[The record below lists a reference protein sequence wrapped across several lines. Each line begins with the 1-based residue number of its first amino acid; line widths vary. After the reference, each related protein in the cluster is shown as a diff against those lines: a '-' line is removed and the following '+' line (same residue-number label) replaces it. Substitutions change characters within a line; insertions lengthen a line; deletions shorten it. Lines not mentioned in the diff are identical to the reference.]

1 MPVHHHS
8 DTPRQAIAG
17 VNGPVFVLGPA
28 SDTGVRPVLFID
40 AKRLPRYTREKRLKD
55 GSIAYYW
62 AVPTWAKRQGCPL
75 APRALGQ
82 DRQAAFIAAEQLN
95 LAFDRWRAK
104 RTTRAKTAIPTRAAG
119 SSGDRQRPSWRP
131 LAALA
136 ELTPEP
142 DA

>member
-1 MPVHHHS
+1 MMPVHHHS

-62 AVPTWAKRQGCPL
+62 AVPTWA
-75 APRALGQ
+75 
-82 DRQAAFIAAEQLN
+82 
-95 LAFDRWRAK
+95 
-104 RTTRAKTAIPTRAAG
+104 AG

-136 ELTPEP
+136 DLTPAP
-142 DA
+142 VA